1 MTSSAPYGL
10 QNSHHFVVSLF
21 HFVALWTV
29 LGMALWREL
38 VMALVMALLKEPSK
52 ELELELAM
60 EPFLSTF

>member
-29 LGMALWREL
+29 LGMALWMELVMEL
-38 VMALVMALLKEPSK
+38 VMAPEKVL
-52 ELELELAM
+52 
-60 EPFLSTF
+60 